1 MKCKAKKIITLLL
14 SVMLLLSTVS
24 TNVFALGYGSEWAGY
39 GDSNSQKYSDVPQSH
54 WAYEAISR
62 ASSKNWFG
70 GYPDG
75 SFRPDGSITRAEALK
90 VFVVFLGLEL
100 DTVTESSFY
109 DVNPN
114 QWYAPYIEAGK
125 DLFPTHTT
133 VQGKTPF
140 NPDMPVTRE
149 DTIYALVNALGYQVG
164 EKYVDES
171 VLNMF
176 SDKNSISGDLKA
188 HFAIALKN
196 ELVSGFPDGTIRAQD
211 SLTRAEFA
219 TLLYRG
225 SFVGHSDNYEAKIS
239 KVTVS
244 PASPV
249 EIEIGESVTLSAR
262 ATYTDG
268 TNQAYSSLQPYDAE
282 NNGVI
287 SLTGTTI
294 TGLKE
299 GTTTIKYND
308 SYLKK
313 DSLTVIVKKPT
324 DAPKIK
330 VTDYPDTTDES
341 RVTISGAVIDKNV
354 ATVDFTGNNKDILL
368 NADGSFSTIVSL
380 RPGVNT
386 IKFIAVNEYK
396 MSAEKTIEITRTSA
410 PVIFITKY
418 KERTTAPKTTVE
430 GIITD
435 SDLSTVKLSCNGAA
449 ISMNVDGSFVT
460 EVSLKMGKNPF
471 TFAATNQYGK
481 TAQQAIEI
489 IRYEIIEEP
498 EEPDDES
505 GDIIDIPD
513 EDKTEGK
520 VELVFVIDATGSM
533 WDEIGNVKTNIGEFA
548 AHLDEMGVDLKMSV
562 VEYRD
567 ITCDEPT
574 KVHKYSGS
582 TWHTSADS
590 LISTLASIDADG
602 GGDTPESVIDGF
614 GHVLDNRHMDWS
626 PDAFKFAVLLT
637 DADYKTEN
645 IYGYSSLEEIANEL
659 ASINMTTSVITS
671 TYLFDT
677 YNVLNNK
684 TGGLQ
689 VDITSDFDKALS
701 DLADK
706 ITGRSLRD

>member
-14 SVMLLLSTVS
+14 TVTMLLSTV
-24 TNVFALGYGSEWAGY
+24 NVFALEYGAEWGGYV
-39 GDSNSQKYSDVPQSH
+39 DVDTQKYSDVPRSH
-54 WAYEAISR
+54 WAHDAIVR
-62 ASSKNWFG
+62 ASEKNWFS

-75 SFRPDGSITRAEALK
+75 SFRPNASITRAEALK
-90 VFVVFLGLEL
+90 VFVVFLGLDYQSVDL
-100 DTVTESSFY
+100 SDLSYSDISTS
-109 DVNPN
+109 D
-114 QWYAPYIEAGK
+114 WYAPYVEAGK
-125 DLFPTHTT
+125 DLFPSHTT
-133 VQGKTPF
+133 IQGKTPF
-140 NPDMPVTRE
+140 NPNMPVTRE
-149 DTIYALVNALGYQVG
+149 DTIYALVKALGCDVDV
-164 EKYVDES
+164 KYTDQS

-176 SDKNSISGDLKA
+176 SDANSISGNIKSI
-188 HFAIALKN
+188 FSIALMH
-196 ELVSGFPDGTIRAQD
+196 ELVSGFPDGTIRAQAA
-211 SLTRAEFA
+211 LTRAEFA
-219 TLLYRG
+219 TLLLRG
-225 SFVGHSDNYEAKIS
+225 TEHGFHDKYEAKIS
-239 KVTVS
+239 KVTVF

-249 EIEIGESVTLSAR
+249 EIEIGESVTLSAN

-268 TNQAYSSLQPYDAE
+268 TVKPYTSLQPYDAE
-282 NNGVI
+282 NNSVI
-287 SLTGTTI
+287 SLEGTTI

-354 ATVDFTGNNKDILL
+354 ATVDFTCNSKDILL

-380 RPGVNT
+380 KPGVNT
-386 IKFIAVNEYK
+386 IKFTAVNEYN

-410 PVIFITKY
+410 PSIFITKY
-418 KERTTAPKTTVE
+418 KERTTASKTTVE

-435 SDLSTVKLSCNGAA
+435 GDLSTVKLSCNGAD
-449 ISMNVDGSFVT
+449 ISMNADGSFAT
-460 EVSLKMGKNPF
+460 EVNLKMGKNPF

-489 IRYEIIEEP
+489 TRYEIEDSGKIEDK
-498 EEPDDES
+498 PDVE
-505 GDIIDIPD
+505 
-513 EDKTEGK
+513 KTEGK

-533 WDEIGNVKTNIGEFA
+533 WDEIGNVKTNISEFA
-548 AHLDEMGVDLKMSV
+548 KYLEEEGVDLKMSV

-567 ITCDEPT
+567 ITCGEPT

-582 TWHTSADS
+582 TWHTDSES
-590 LISTLASIDADG
+590 LISTLASIGASG
-602 GGDTPESVIDGF
+602 GGDNPESVLDGF

-626 PDAFKFAVLLT
+626 DDAFKFAVLLT

-645 IYGYSSLEEIANEL
+645 TYSYSSLEEIANEL
-659 ASINMTTSVITS
+659 AAVRMTTSVITS
-671 TYLFDT
+671 TSLFDT
-677 YNVLNNK
+677 YNVLNSK

-689 VDITSDFDKALS
+689 IDITSDFDKALS

>member
-14 SVMLLLSTVS
+14 SIMLLLSTVNM
-24 TNVFALGYGSEWAGY
+24 NVFGLEYGSEWAGY
-39 GDSNSQKYSDVPQSH
+39 DDSNSQKYSDVPQSH
-54 WAYEAISR
+54 WAYEAINR

-140 NPDMPVTRE
+140 NPEMPVTRE

-164 EKYVDES
+164 KKYVDES

-176 SDKNSISGDLKA
+176 TDKNSISGDLKA
-188 HFAIALKN
+188 HFAIALEN
-196 ELVSGFPDGTIRAQD
+196 ELVSGFPDGTIRAQN

-262 ATYTDG
+262 AAYTDG
-268 TNQAYSSLQPYDAE
+268 TNQVYSSLKPYDAE

-287 SLTGTTI
+287 SLNGTTI

-341 RVTISGAVIDKNV
+341 RVTISGTVIDKNV
-354 ATVDFTGNNKDILL
+354 ATVDFTCSGKDILL

-380 RPGVNT
+380 RPGENT
-386 IKFIAVNEYK
+386 IKFTAVNEYK

-410 PVIFITKY
+410 PIIFITKY
-418 KERTTAPKTTVE
+418 KERTTSAKTTVE

-435 SDLSTVKLSCNGAA
+435 SDLSTVKLSCNGTD
-449 ISMNVDGSFVT
+449 IGMNADGSFAA

-471 TFAATNQYGK
+471 TFTATNQYGK
-481 TAQQAIEI
+481 TARQAIEI

-498 EEPDDES
+498 DDKTDDIIDLPDDE
-505 GDIIDIPD
+505 
-513 EDKTEGK
+513 KTSGK

-574 KVHKYSGS
+574 KVHKYAGS
-582 TWHTSADS
+582 TWHTNSES
-590 LISTLASIDADG
+590 LISTLASIDANG
-602 GGDTPESVIDGF
+602 GGDTPESVLDGL

-645 IYGYSSLEEIANEL
+645 IYSYSSLEEIADKL
-659 ASINMTTSVITS
+659 ASKNLNTSVITS

-677 YNVLNNK
+677 YNVLNSK

-706 ITGRSLRD
+706 IIDRSL

>member
-1 MKCKAKKIITLLL
+1 MR
-14 SVMLLLSTVS
+14 ST
-24 TNVFALGYGSEWAGY
+24 E
-39 GDSNSQKYSDVPQSH
+39 
-54 WAYEAISR
+54 
-62 ASSKNWFG
+62 KNWFG

-75 SFRPDGSITRAEALK
+75 RFMPDGSITRAEALK

-100 DTVTESSFY
+100 EDVTESTFY

-164 EKYVDES
+164 AKYVDES

-176 SDKNSISGDLKA
+176 TDKNSISGDLKA
-188 HFAIALKN
+188 HFAIALEN

-313 DSLTVIVKKPT
+313 DSLTKG
-324 DAPKIK
+324 IK
-330 VTDYPDTTDES
+330 VT
-341 RVTISGAVIDKNV
+341 VVDK
-354 ATVDFTGNNKDILL
+354 T
-368 NADGSFSTIVSL
+368 VSL
-380 RPGVNT
+380 DMHVIVEYGVNINT
-386 IKFIAVNEYK
+386 VCD
-396 MSAEKTIEITRTSA
+396 S
-410 PVIFITKY
+410 VISNVKY
-418 KERTTAPKTTVE
+418 QVKQLTGLEVENINVFVE
-430 GIITD
+430 GFR
-435 SDLSTVKLSCNGAA
+435 VQ
-449 ISMNVDGSFVT
+449 
-460 EVSLKMGKNPF
+460 E
-471 TFAATNQYGK
+471 
-481 TAQQAIEI
+481 
-489 IRYEIIEEP
+489 
-498 EEPDDES
+498 
-505 GDIIDIPD
+505 
-513 EDKTEGK
+513 
-520 VELVFVIDATGSM
+520 
-533 WDEIGNVKTNIGEFA
+533 
-548 AHLDEMGVDLKMSV
+548 
-562 VEYRD
+562 
-567 ITCDEPT
+567 
-574 KVHKYSGS
+574 
-582 TWHTSADS
+582 
-590 LISTLASIDADG
+590 
-602 GGDTPESVIDGF
+602 
-614 GHVLDNRHMDWS
+614 
-626 PDAFKFAVLLT
+626 
-637 DADYKTEN
+637 
-645 IYGYSSLEEIANEL
+645 
-659 ASINMTTSVITS
+659 
-671 TYLFDT
+671 
-677 YNVLNNK
+677 
-684 TGGLQ
+684 
-689 VDITSDFDKALS
+689 
-701 DLADK
+701 
-706 ITGRSLRD
+706 

>member
-14 SVMLLLSTVS
+14 SAMLLLSTVNM
-24 TNVFALGYGSEWAGY
+24 NVFALEYGSEWAGY

-109 DVNPN
+109 DVNPKE
-114 QWYAPYIEAGK
+114 WYAPYIEAGK
-125 DLFPTHTT
+125 ELFPTHTT

-164 EKYVDES
+164 AKYLDES

-176 SDKNSISGDLKA
+176 TDKNSISGDLKA
-188 HFAIALKN
+188 HFAIALEN

-287 SLTGTTI
+287 SLVGTTI

-308 SYLKK
+308 SYLKN
-313 DSLTVIVKKPT
+313 DSLTVVVKKPT

-341 RVTISGAVIDKNV
+341 RVTISGTVIDKNIS
-354 ATVDFTGNNKDILL
+354 TVDFTCNSKDILL
-368 NADGSFSTIVSL
+368 NTDGSFSTIVSL

-386 IKFIAVNEYK
+386 IKFTAVNEYK

-449 ISMNVDGSFVT
+449 ISMNADGSFAT

-471 TFAATNQYGK
+471 TFTATNQYGK

-489 IRYEIIEEP
+489 TRYEIIEEP
-498 EEPDDES
+498 EGSDDIIDLPDDE
-505 GDIIDIPD
+505 
-513 EDKTEGK
+513 KTTGK

-533 WDEIGNVKTNIGEFA
+533 RDEIGNVKTNIGEFA
-548 AHLDEMGVDLKMSV
+548 THLDKMGVDLKMSV

-590 LISTLASIDADG
+590 LISTLASIDANG
-602 GGDTPESVIDGF
+602 GGDTPESVLDGF
-614 GHVLDNRHMDWS
+614 GHVLDNRHMEWS

-645 IYGYSSLEEIANEL
+645 IYGYSSLEEIADKL
-659 ASINMTTSVITS
+659 ASKNLNTSVITS
-671 TYLFDT
+671 TSLFGT
-677 YNVLNNK
+677 YNVLNSK

-689 VDITSDFDKALS
+689 LDITSDFDKALS

-706 ITGRSLRD
+706 IIDRSL